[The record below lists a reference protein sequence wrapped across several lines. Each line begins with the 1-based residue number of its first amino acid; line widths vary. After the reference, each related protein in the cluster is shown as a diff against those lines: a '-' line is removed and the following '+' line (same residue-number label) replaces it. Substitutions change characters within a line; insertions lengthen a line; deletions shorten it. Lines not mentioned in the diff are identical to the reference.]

1 MDKEGA
7 TKAAE
12 NKATACQ
19 HDPLAHIPV
28 LKILAPQPETRCL
41 RPPIKRQSVQ
51 QVYSNYFYYPTATMR
66 EMLLITFFK
75 VKCLRKILIICC
87 KTVCMAKNLNLA
99 K

>member
-1 MDKEGA
+1 MDTEGA

-41 RPPIKRQSVQ
+41 RPIKRQSV
-51 QVYSNYFYYPTATMR
+51 
-66 EMLLITFFK
+66 
-75 VKCLRKILIICC
+75 
-87 KTVCMAKNLNLA
+87 
-99 K
+99 